1 MAGCDMSESEF
12 KDHGRSGETLKGTPV
27 SPGIAIGKVFM
38 LDVSESIPVRRIPPS
53 KVPEEINRFDYAV
66 EIAKRE
72 LHEMIEWAK
81 ENLGEKQA
89 DIFLAHISLLEDPY
103 LIDGVK
109 NIIKNQLVNAE
120 FAVSKRAHELV
131 EMFQNLKN
139 PYLRERS
146 LDIRD
151 IEKRLLRI
159 LTGGSRISL
168 PEPAIVVASQLT
180 PSDTLNLDRSKILG
194 IAVEQGGKTSHAAI
208 LARSLEIPAVVGV
221 EGITQKVSPD
231 VLVIV
236 DGFEGKVYI
245 DPSPELLREKE
256 KRREEFLEKLKR
268 YKILKDLPA
277 ETKDKYRIKVFANIE
292 VPEEVHAALENG
304 AEGIGL
310 FRTEFFFLEKD
321 TLPSE
326 DEQFEIYRSVL
337 SMMGEKPVIIRTLDL
352 GADKL
357 HAFIDEGHHEPNPA
371 LGLRGVRLAMRYFDR
386 LFKPQ
391 MRALFRAAK
400 YGKLKILFPIISG
413 AEEAR
418 AVIRRARGILRELL
432 EEGME
437 RPPYEVEFGV
447 MVEVPSAAITID
459 HLLAVDG
466 VSFISIGTNDL
477 VQYTLAVD
485 RGNEKVSEWFRP
497 AHPAV
502 LRLIKQVVDEAKRV
516 GKEVGICGEMA
527 ADPIFSFFFVG
538 IGLDELSMSP
548 VAIPEIKDIVRNI
561 YHREAVEI
569 ASQVLESTSSSQVE
583 LVLKRHF
590 YLKFPETYDIE
601 FGS

>member
-1 MAGCDMSESEF
+1 
-12 KDHGRSGETLKGTPV
+12 
-27 SPGIAIGKVFM
+27 
-38 LDVSESIPVRRIPPS
+38 
-53 KVPEEINRFDYAV
+53 
-66 EIAKRE
+66 
-72 LHEMIEWAK
+72 
-81 ENLGEKQA
+81 
-89 DIFLAHISLLEDPY
+89 
-103 LIDGVK
+103 
-109 NIIKNQLVNAE
+109 
-120 FAVSKRAHELV
+120 
-131 EMFQNLKN
+131 
-139 PYLRERS
+139 
-146 LDIRD
+146 
-151 IEKRLLRI
+151 
-159 LTGGSRISL
+159 
-168 PEPAIVVASQLT
+168 
-180 PSDTLNLDRSKILG
+180 
-194 IAVEQGGKTSHAAI
+194 
-208 LARSLEIPAVVGV
+208 
-221 EGITQKVSPD
+221 
-231 VLVIV
+231 
-236 DGFEGKVYI
+236 
-245 DPSPELLREKE
+245 
-256 KRREEFLEKLKR
+256 
-268 YKILKDLPA
+268 
-277 ETKDKYRIKVFANIE
+277 
-292 VPEEVHAALENG
+292 
-304 AEGIGL
+304 
-310 FRTEFFFLEKD
+310 
-321 TLPSE
+321 
-326 DEQFEIYRSVL
+326 
-337 SMMGEKPVIIRTLDL
+337 MGEKPVIIRTLDL